1 MYPVLIRR
9 LADLRPGDRIIAHSG
24 IRYPRPL
31 RVVAPLGALPG
42 SAAKGVRVET
52 PDAEGRSQQT
62 LYPWQMDGQVLDVDR
77 PTPPAAHE
85 HDWIEIGK
93 QSPLGYRSWVCSLC
107 PSRHTTIGDD
117 TPQDHR

>member
-9 LADLRPGDRIIAHSG
+9 LDDLRRGDRIIAHSG

-31 RVVAPLGALPG
+31 RVVAPLGLLPG
-42 SAAKGVRVET
+42 GGAKGVRVES
-52 PDAEGRSQQT
+52 PADEGASPQT

-77 PTPPAAHE
+77 PATPAPHH

-93 QSPLGYRSWVCSLC
+93 PSPFGYRSWVCTLC
-107 PSRHTTIGDD
+107 PRRHTTLGDD
-117 TPQDHR
+117 CPQDNR